1 MLTSCATRLLLL
13 SVVGLTLAAC
23 NSGKQD
29 DPRIEAP
36 LVRTAAVESQQVLE
50 RAFTGVVV
58 ARVESNLGFRLPGK
72 IIERLVDTGQT
83 VRRGQPLMRIDPID
97 LSLSRQA
104 AVDAVIAAQARA
116 GQASADEARYR
127 DLVTAGAVS
136 ASANDQIRAAA
147 EAARAE
153 LRAAQAQAE
162 VAANQTQYAVLLA
175 DSDGVVVDTLAEPG
189 QVVAAGQT
197 VVRLAHAGPR
207 EARVDLPEGLRPAI
221 GSVAQAVLYAG
232 TGKPV
237 SARLRQL
244 SDAADPTT
252 RTYEARFVLDGA
264 AANAPLG
271 TTVTMHIPDTRE
283 RPSLSV
289 PLAALYDPGRGPG
302 VWIIAGAPSRVTWH
316 PVKVASVGEEAAQIS
331 SGIEPGEHFVALGAN
346 LLHEGEQVRVMRG
359 GGVTQ

>member
-1 MLTSCATRLLLL
+1 MFTSCATRLLPLF
-13 SVVGLTLAAC
+13 VVGLTLVAC
-23 NSGKQD
+23 SSGKRD
-29 DPRIEAP
+29 DPRTEAP
-36 LVRTAAVESQQVLE
+36 LVRTATVEPQYVLE

-58 ARVESNLGFRLPGK
+58 ARVESNLGFRVPGK

-136 ASANDQIRAAA
+136 ASANDQTRASA

-162 VAANQTQYAVLLA
+162 VAANQAHYAVLLA

-197 VVRLAHAGPR
+197 VVRLAHSGPR
-207 EARVDLPEGLRPAI
+207 EARVDLPEGLRPVI
-221 GSVAQAVLYAG
+221 GSLARAMLYVGA
-232 TGKPV
+232 GKPA

-252 RTYEARFVLDGA
+252 RTYDARYVLDGVA
-264 AANAPLG
+264 ADAPLG
-271 TTVTMHIPDTRE
+271 TTVTLRIPDPRAL
-283 RPSLSV
+283 PSLSV

-302 VWIIAGAPSRVTWH
+302 VWIIAGDPSRVTWH
-316 PVKVASVGEEAAQIS
+316 SVTVASVGEEAAQIS
-331 SGIEPGEHFVALGAN
+331 NGIDPGERFVALGAQ
-346 LLHEGEQVRVMRG
+346 LLHEGEQVRVASG
-359 GGVTQ
+359 DGVAQ